1 MYLQRPQNKSR
12 TASIIFYALCVL
24 YALSTVNVVVDLVTN
39 IPIIGKVSNNLSV
52 YSVVPKN
59 FYNLQLESL
68 AFTLYIPILQNTV
81 NGCCDFLSQCI
92 LVRILSHS
100 VVPIIRFI
108 HLNLQRF
115 TVVHQQTLIFS
126 HNKP

>member
-68 AFTLYIPILQNTV
+68 TFTLYIPILQTTV
-81 NGCCDFLSQCI
+81 NGCCDFLAQCI

-108 HLNLQRF
+108 HLNLQRS
-115 TVVHQQTLIFS
+115 TVVGSCGVKLS
-126 HNKP
+126 VS